1 MAKQDQDGSNDERTG
16 VEGGGGSGD
25 GSGGFRGRR
34 VTTCSFCGKTSR
46 EVGPMVEG
54 PSEVYICSNCVD
66 LCQNIFRQERRKVGT
81 ASTTLSEIPA
91 PREIKEFLDQYVIGQ
106 EAAKRTLSVAVH
118 THYTRLLHTES
129 AHADQVELDKSN
141 ILLIGPTGSG
151 KPLLARTMARLLKV
165 PFAIGDA
172 TTLTEAGY
180 VGEDVENLLLKL
192 LQAADYD
199 VEAAQRGIIY
209 IDEVDK
215 VGKTSSNV
223 SITRDVSGE
232 GVQQSLLKMLEGTV
246 ANVPPQGGRKH
257 PEQQYIQIDTRNILF
272 ICGGTFVG
280 LEEVI
285 RRRLGKTRIGF
296 MADDTG
302 PMVKAEQER
311 EALLARAS
319 AEDVVE
325 FGLIPELVGRLP
337 VVTPLMPLT
346 REALVSILTEPK
358 NALVKQYEHMFS
370 IEGAKLT
377 FTDGALTEL
386 ASKAVKRDTGARAL
400 RAVLEETM
408 LELMYELPD
417 LDNKGVEYVIDETA
431 VRDGRTLE
439 EMRTTRAESA

>member
-1 MAKQDQDGSNDERTG
+1 
-16 VEGGGGSGD
+16 
-25 GSGGFRGRR
+25 
-34 VTTCSFCGKTSR
+34 
-46 EVGPMVEG
+46 
-54 PSEVYICSNCVD
+54 
-66 LCQNIFRQERRKVGT
+66 
-81 ASTTLSEIPA
+81 
-91 PREIKEFLDQYVIGQ
+91 
-106 EAAKRTLSVAVH
+106 
-118 THYTRLLHTES
+118 
-129 AHADQVELDKSN
+129 
-141 ILLIGPTGSG
+141 
-151 KPLLARTMARLLKV
+151 
-165 PFAIGDA
+165 
-172 TTLTEAGY
+172 
-180 VGEDVENLLLKL
+180 
-192 LQAADYD
+192 
-199 VEAAQRGIIY
+199 
-209 IDEVDK
+209 
-215 VGKTSSNV
+215 
-223 SITRDVSGE
+223 
-232 GVQQSLLKMLEGTV
+232 GTV

-358 NALVKQYEHMFS
+358 NALVKQYQHMFS

-408 LELMYELPD
+408 LDLMYELPD
-417 LDNKGVEYVIDETA
+417 LDNEGVEYVIDETA